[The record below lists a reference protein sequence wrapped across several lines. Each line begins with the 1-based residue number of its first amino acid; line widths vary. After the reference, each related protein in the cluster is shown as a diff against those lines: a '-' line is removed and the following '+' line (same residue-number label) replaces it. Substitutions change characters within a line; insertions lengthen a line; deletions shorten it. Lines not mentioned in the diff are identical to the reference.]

1 MKISSLRKKPNKTRV
16 IPAIF
21 NRESMDPRLRLSGMT
36 VLLGAHKQKGLTL
49 IEFLIVAIIGVI
61 ALIALAVPFMA
72 ERRFSGLG
80 KSQVEAQRDAQ
91 LVTRAIARI
100 ARESSFFSFA
110 GPAGD
115 STLSFTTPCGSVSFR
130 GGSAFNNG
138 GPNNGQ
144 LIRTDQCVVP
154 NVTTVLID
162 GTRSKITNFTATTV
176 IPQKIVDLQVNIQY
190 QNQRSELLQTRI
202 YLRNG

>member
-1 MKISSLRKKPNKTRV
+1 MKISFLHN
-16 IPAIF
+16 
-21 NRESMDPRLRLSGMT
+21 
-36 VLLGAHKQKGLTL
+36 QKGVTL
-49 IEFLIVAIIGVI
+49 IEILIVAIIGAI

-100 ARESSFFSFA
+100 ARESSVFSIT
-110 GPAGD
+110 GSAGD
-115 STLSFTTPCGSVSFR
+115 QTLVFTTPCGSVSFR

-138 GPNNGQ
+138 GPNTGQ
-144 LIRTDQCVVP
+144 LIRTDNCVAP
-154 NVTTVLID
+154 AATSVLID
-162 GTRSKITNFTATTV
+162 GVRSKVTNFTATSVTLN
-176 IPQKIVDLQVNIQY
+176 KMVDLQIDIQY